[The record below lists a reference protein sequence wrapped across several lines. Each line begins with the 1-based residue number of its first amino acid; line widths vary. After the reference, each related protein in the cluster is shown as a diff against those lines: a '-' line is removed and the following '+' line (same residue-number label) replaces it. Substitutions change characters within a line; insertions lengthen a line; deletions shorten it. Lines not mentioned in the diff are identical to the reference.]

1 MHRSPLCDWRVDT
14 DCLAKML
21 HRFSVRLSSV
31 VGNTGLTE
39 GEKEEGAKAKEA
51 LNEDG
56 EGSDDEG
63 DTRKAATYGNK
74 KNEVCFGCIVALRLQ
89 CLVPLQDFVMPVHT
103 FPCFAL
109 HWSTP

>member
-1 MHRSPLCDWRVDT
+1 MV
-14 DCLAKML
+14 A
-21 HRFSVRLSSV
+21 
-31 VGNTGLTE
+31 NTGLTE

-74 KNEVCFGCIVALRLQ
+74 KNEVCLLHCLYAVLGRFGGECYA
-89 CLVPLQDFVMPVHT
+89 C
-103 FPCFAL
+103 
-109 HWSTP
+109 S